1 MAADW
6 LDVSRC
12 SHFLCRAASYSTMLP
27 ATPAFNDSTCGVCG
41 IATSSSTC
49 AIKLRAKPDPS
60 LPINT
65 AAGPVSLEEVAAAA
79 ERWRQRRQEAEE
91 ARRLLRRLM
100 VAALEQGASVAE
112 VARAAGV
119 TWARVWQ
126 IRQIRQGGE
135 R

>member
-1 MAADW
+1 M
-6 LDVSRC
+6 
-12 SHFLCRAASYSTMLP
+12 
-27 ATPAFNDSTCGVCG
+27 
-41 IATSSSTC
+41 
-49 AIKLRAKPDPS
+49 
-60 LPINT
+60 
-65 AAGPVSLEEVAAAA
+65 SLEEVAAAA